1 MIKIK
6 NLTKHYYAAQ
16 GKVKAING
24 LNLEVADG
32 EIFGMIGPSGAGKST
47 LIRMLNLLEKPT
59 SGTININGT
68 DLTELSSQ
76 NLRAARQKI
85 GMIFQHFN
93 LLSSRT
99 VLDNVAFPLEIA
111 GIAKKERNIK
121 ARELIELVGLAD
133 RADHYPAQLSG
144 GQKQRVGI
152 ARALANNPD
161 LLLSD
166 EATSSLDP
174 ESTKAVLELLAKI
187 RDEMNLTIIL
197 ITHEMGVIKDI
208 CDRVAV
214 LEAGQIIEEGSIIDI
229 FSKPQKAL
237 TKKFISS
244 VIDFDLPE
252 RIVKYVKKER
262 PGELIRVSFVGE
274 KTHDPYISDL
284 VKQYSVDANILYG
297 NIDEIQGVPF
307 GTLVLDLEGQLTNIE
322 ASISYLKNQGLR
334 VEVLDN
340 V

>member
-1 MIKIK
+1 MIKIE
-6 NLTKHYYAAQ
+6 NLTKHYHAAQ
-16 GKVKAING
+16 GKVEAING
-24 LNLEVADG
+24 LNLEVDDG

-99 VLDNVAFPLEIA
+99 VLGNVAFPLEIA
-111 GIAKKERNIK
+111 GVSKKKRRKKAK
-121 ARELIELVGLAD
+121 ELIELVGLSD
-133 RADHYPAQLSG
+133 RTDHYPSQLSG

-152 ARALANNPD
+152 ARALANEPD

-174 ESTKAVLELLAKI
+174 ESTKSVLELLGKI

-197 ITHEMGVIKDI
+197 ITHEMGVIKNI

-252 RIVKYVKKER
+252 RIFKYVKAER

-274 KTHDPYISDL
+274 KTHAPYISDL
-284 VKQYSVDANILYG
+284 VKHYSVDANILYG

-322 ASISYLKNQGLR
+322 ESIAYLKSQDLR
-334 VEVLDN
+334 VEVLEN

>member
-1 MIKIK
+1 LIKIE
-6 NLTKHYYAAQ
+6 NLIKHYHAAQ
-16 GKVKAING
+16 GRVEAING

-47 LIRMLNLLEKPT
+47 LIRMLNLLEEPT

-99 VLDNVAFPLEIA
+99 VLGNVAFPLEIA
-111 GIAKKERNIK
+111 GVGKKKRRQKAK
-121 ARELIELVGLAD
+121 ELIELVGLED

-152 ARALANNPD
+152 ARALANDPD

-174 ESTKAVLELLAKI
+174 ESTKSVLELLGRI

-214 LEAGQIIEEGSIIDI
+214 LEAGEIIEEGSIIDI

-252 RIVKYVKKER
+252 RIVKYVRKER

-284 VKQYSVDANILYG
+284 VKHYSVDANILYG

-322 ASISYLKNQGLR
+322 ESIAYLKSQDLR

>member
-1 MIKIK
+1 MIKID
-6 NLTKHYYAAQ
+6 NLKKHYHASQ
-16 GKVKAING
+16 GKVEAING
-24 LNLEVADG
+24 LSLEIDDG
-32 EIFGMIGPSGAGKST
+32 EIFGIIGPSGAGKST
-47 LIRMLNLLEKPT
+47 LIRMLNLLEMPT

-68 DLTELSSQ
+68 NLTALSSH

-99 VLDNVAFPLEIA
+99 VLGNVAFPLEIA
-111 GIAKKERNIK
+111 GVGKKERKKK
-121 ARELIELVGLAD
+121 AAELIELVGLSD
-133 RADHYPAQLSG
+133 RADHYPSQLSG

-152 ARALANNPD
+152 ARALANDPD

-174 ESTKAVLELLAKI
+174 ESTKAVLELLDRI
-187 RDEMNLTIIL
+187 REEMNLTIIL

-214 LEAGQIIEEGSIIDI
+214 LESGKIIEEGSIVDI
-229 FSKPQKAL
+229 FSQPQEAL
-237 TKKFISS
+237 TKKFISA
-244 VIDFDLPE
+244 VIDFNLPE
-252 RIVKYVKKER
+252 RIMKYVQKER
-262 PGELIRVSFVGE
+262 PGELIRVSFVGD

-284 VKQYSVDANILYG
+284 VKHYSVDANILYG

-307 GTLVLDLEGQLTNIE
+307 GTLVLDLEGDLANIE
-322 ASISYLKNQGLR
+322 ESINYLQTQGLR